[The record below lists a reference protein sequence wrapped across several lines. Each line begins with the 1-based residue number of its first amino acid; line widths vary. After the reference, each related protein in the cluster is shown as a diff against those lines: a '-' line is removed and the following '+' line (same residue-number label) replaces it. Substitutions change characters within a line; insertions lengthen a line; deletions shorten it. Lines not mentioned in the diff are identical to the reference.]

1 MEYYQLLMCDVMS
14 VVKII
19 ELVGSSDKS
28 WQDAVDNAVKR
39 AAKTVRNIRGVDV
52 LAWTGKVED
61 GKIVEYRANVN
72 ISFVVEE
79 VNV

>member
-1 MEYYQLLMCDVMS
+1 M
-14 VVKII
+14 KII

-39 AAKTVRNIRGVDV
+39 AAKTDRNIRGVDV
-52 LAWTGKVED
+52 LGWTGKVED
-61 GKIVEYRANVN
+61 GKVVEYRANLN

-79 VNV
+79 VSD

>member
-1 MEYYQLLMCDVMS
+1 MMGDVMS

-28 WQDAVDNAVKR
+28 WQDAVENAILR

-52 LAWTGKVED
+52 LGWTGKVEGD
-61 GKIVEYRANVN
+61 KIVEYRANVK
-72 ISFVVEE
+72 ISFLVEQ
-79 VNV
+79 VTG

>member
-1 MEYYQLLMCDVMS
+1 MMGDVMS

-28 WQDAVDNAVKR
+28 WQDAVENAILR

-52 LAWTGKVED
+52 LGWTGKVEGD
-61 GKIVEYRANVN
+61 KIVEYRANVK
-72 ISFVVEE
+72 ISFLVEE
-79 VNV
+79 LTG